1 MITAKTFK
9 ILTLVVIAL
18 FAVLPLTLS
27 SFGVGLLNDMGIG
40 VLVALGLVLLTGIG
54 GVTSFGQAAFVGIAA
69 YATAWLTS
77 TMHLSPWLGL
87 LFALVLTGVSAL
99 IIGLL
104 TLRLGGHFLPISTI
118 AWGLSVPIIF
128 SNMDSLGRNTGISNI
143 EPVHVFGTS
152 LITPGAMYYL
162 IWICVGLAYF
172 GSSNLLKSRQGR
184 ALRSLRGGSILLASV
199 GADSFQLKL
208 KLFVFSALLAGLAGW
223 LYAHNNRY
231 VSPSPFDVHASI
243 NFLLMA
249 VMGGLGQLPGAVIG
263 AVLVILLKNYLQ
275 DIIPLFTDSGS
286 AAQFEIVIFGLIFL
300 FLLHYARSGFCG
312 FIMKKF
318 SHKMIMPM
326 PADVAVDHPLA
337 PREKPQPGTR
347 VLAVRQATKK
357 FGGLTAVNDV
367 SFDVNAG
374 DIVGLIGPNGAGKS
388 TMFNLVTGVAHLT
401 SGSVHFMG
409 QDVTRESQREI
420 AKRGMGRTFQHVKLR
435 PQMTLLDNVAL
446 GGFAR
451 SKAGMVAACLKLDRT
466 EEARIYHEARV
477 QLARIGLAGREH
489 ELAGSLPL
497 GTQRMLEIA
506 RALMLDPLLLIL
518 DEPAAGLRHAEKQAL
533 GDLLRQLKRE
543 GVTILI
549 VEHDMDFVMK
559 LVDKLVV
566 MNFGCKLMEGNPA
579 EVRRDPQ
586 VQAAYLGGT
595 A

>member
-1 MITAKTFK
+1 MMTSRTFK
-9 ILTLVVIAL
+9 IFTLVIIAL
-18 FAVLPLTLS
+18 FAIMPLLLS

-77 TMHLSPWLGL
+77 TMHLSPWVGL
-87 LFALVLTGVSAL
+87 VFALLLTGISAL

-143 EPVHVFGTS
+143 EPVHVMGWS
-152 LITPGAMYYL
+152 LMTPEAMYYL
-162 IWICVGLAYF
+162 IWICVGLAYLA
-172 GSSNLLKSRQGR
+172 SHNLLKSRQGR
-184 ALRSLRGGSILLASV
+184 ALRSLRGGSILLSSV
-199 GADSFQLKL
+199 GADAHQLKL
-208 KLFVFSALLAGLAGW
+208 KLFIFAALLAGLAGW

-249 VMGGLGQLPGAVIG
+249 VVGGLGHLPGAIIG
-263 AVLVILLKNYLQ
+263 GILVILLKNYLQ
-275 DIIPLFTDSGS
+275 DLIHLFSDSGS
-286 AAQFEIVIFGLIFL
+286 AAQFEIVIFSLIFL
-300 FLLHYARSGFCG
+300 FLLLYARSGFCG

-318 SHKMIMPM
+318 SHKMRMPM
-326 PADVAVDHPLA
+326 PPDVPVDQPLT
-337 PREKPQPGTR
+337 PREKPMPGTR

-388 TMFNLVTGVAHLT
+388 TMFNLVTGVANLT

-409 QDVTRESQREI
+409 QDVTHESQRSI

-435 PQMTLLDNVAL
+435 PHMTLLDNVAL

-451 SKAGMVAACLKLDRT
+451 SQAGMISACLRLDKK
-466 EEARIYHEARV
+466 EEAKIYHEARV
-477 QLARIGLAGREH
+477 QLARIGLAEREH

-549 VEHDMDFVMK
+549 VEHDMDFVMN

-566 MNFGCKLMEGNPA
+566 MNFGCKLMEGNPV